1 MTSTGAPD
9 LVTPPVDW
17 LAVAPSLALF
27 AAAVVIVMVRSLMRR
42 NPRVFG
48 IAVALSYAGLLA
60 SAVSIV
66 VQWRVV
72 DRDGPYQALAGM
84 VAVDGFAV
92 FVQAVVLIQQRCRM
106 PREVIERLTTVK
118 LISQTGRRTTHIDVE
133 ACTAAGVIVC
143 NQTGR

>member
-1 MTSTGAPD
+1 M
-9 LVTPPVDW
+9 
-17 LAVAPSLALF
+17 ALF

-92 FVQAVVLIQQRCRM
+92 FVQAVPLRC
-106 PREVIERLTTVK
+106 
-118 LISQTGRRTTHIDVE
+118 
-133 ACTAAGVIVC
+133 AAL
-143 NQTGR
+143 